1 MGEQPRLGE
10 APELPA
16 CGVCCGRDLRGCLVV
31 GVARAVALYHADA
44 WATLQRHHVA
54 ALDTARAVGQSPRTA
69 RVRRGPGPG
78 RRGSGPGAGR
88 VAVLW
93 SCGAGGSAP
102 CLAGWPGPP
111 PALMVPAPGHQAHH
125 LLRAWRPEVRPVLH
139 AILGWPHTLQRLAAC
154 GWGDPGRA
162 GRPLAPTL
170 HQERRR
176 PRLPH
181 HAVPP
186 QAQGAT
192 PGARPS
198 HPGGAS
204 AGRGRTRPGGYGRAA
219 ARVSTPSRQQARR
232 WQSGSRRKSCW
243 RALRMRGASSAATR
257 RSGMGS
263 SRPPRGP

>member
-1 MGEQPRLGE
+1 M
-10 APELPA
+10 ELW
-16 CGVCCGRDLRGCLVV
+16 CRGICTVSCRM
-31 GVARAVALYHADA
+31 ARAS
-44 WATLQRHHVA
+44 
-54 ALDTARAVGQSPRTA
+54 ARAD
-69 RVRRGPGPG
+69 
-78 RRGSGPGAGR
+78 GA
-88 VAVLW
+88 
-93 SCGAGGSAP
+93 S
-102 CLAGWPGPP
+102 PGPP
-111 PALMVPAPGHQAHH
+111 GAPSPARVASRGPSGPAGPPG
-125 LLRAWRPEVRPVLH
+125 
-139 AILGWPHTLQRLAAC
+139 GPHTLQRLAAC

-232 WQSGSRRKSCW
+232 WQSGSRRKRCW
-243 RALRMRGASSAATR
+243 RPLRMRGESSAATR